1 MYYPDTPSF
10 YKNRLD
16 GEKYYLNL
24 YKQQP
29 VGLEQITDKIQDHN
43 KWQSNWFCNKKI
55 NKPIKLIKTLKPV
68 QFKVFTYR

>member
-16 GEKYYLNL
+16 GEKYYLNP

-29 VGLEQITDKIQDHN
+29 VGLEQITNKMTKIQDHN
-43 KWQSNWFCNKKI
+43 KWQSNRFCNKKI
-55 NKPIKLIKTLKPV
+55 NKPI
-68 QFKVFTYR
+68 